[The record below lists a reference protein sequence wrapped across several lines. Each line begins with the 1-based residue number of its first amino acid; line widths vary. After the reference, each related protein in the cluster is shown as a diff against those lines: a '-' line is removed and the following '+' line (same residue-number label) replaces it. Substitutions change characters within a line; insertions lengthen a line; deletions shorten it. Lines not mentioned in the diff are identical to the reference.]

1 MPEEADASKGEV
13 MGLGRGSYPQE
24 KGVTH
29 RQISFTVYYV
39 ELLPDGQGRATV
51 IGRLQRRGGGHPGR
65 VQV

>member
-1 MPEEADASKGEV
+1 